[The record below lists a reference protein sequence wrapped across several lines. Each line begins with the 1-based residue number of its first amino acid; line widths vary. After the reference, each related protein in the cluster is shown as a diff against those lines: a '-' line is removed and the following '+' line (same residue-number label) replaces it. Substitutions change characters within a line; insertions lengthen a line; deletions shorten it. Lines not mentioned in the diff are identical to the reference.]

1 MIKIKMLQV
10 GLQLF
15 LSCFGFC
22 PTLNTLWVTPVS
34 SSENVLPDRI
44 LCVSVITY
52 EFITTHTIALYI
64 HLT

>member
-22 PTLNTLWVTPVS
+22 PALNTLWVAPVS
-34 SSENVLPDRI
+34 SSENVLPDLS
-44 LCVSVITY
+44 LCVYVPLPTNS
-52 EFITTHTIALYI
+52 
-64 HLT
+64 

>member
-15 LSCFGFC
+15 ASCFAFC
-22 PTLNTLWVTPVS
+22 PTLNTLWVAPVS

-44 LCVSVITY
+44 LCVSVS
-52 EFITTHTIALYI
+52 LPMNS
-64 HLT
+64 